1 MRRPACRL
9 PPAAATPPP
18 ARPARPLFDGP
29 SSLAPTLSPL
39 PHACRYAAGGP
50 LRRLAASG
58 ATRAT
63 LCATAEGGWLAGALE
78 ELRRFSASEVATGL
92 APELLGGTADAADAD
107 AAAAADAATRLE
119 LAELAELLRRLQAQG
134 SSIAKSGSWLHG
146 WRPLL
151 VPQHG
156 ALAASAVLVDSAG
169 TLWLTDLAG
178 TASPPAAAFSAG
190 IPSSSSAPAP
200 PSTASPSAFEDAAAL
215 LASLLFD
222 SLPCSDERA
231 AEQAY
236 GVLDALIDS
245 QGAWHSLGIAWA

>member
-1 MRRPACRL
+1 M
-9 PPAAATPPP
+9 
-18 ARPARPLFDGP
+18 
-29 SSLAPTLSPL
+29 
-39 PHACRYAAGGP
+39 
-50 LRRLAASG
+50 RRLAASG

-92 APELLGGTADAADAD
+92 APELLGGTADAADA
-107 AAAAADAATRLE
+107 AAADAADAATRLE

-236 GVLDALIDS
+236 GVLDALIDG
-245 QGAWHSLGIAWA
+245 QGAWHSLGIA